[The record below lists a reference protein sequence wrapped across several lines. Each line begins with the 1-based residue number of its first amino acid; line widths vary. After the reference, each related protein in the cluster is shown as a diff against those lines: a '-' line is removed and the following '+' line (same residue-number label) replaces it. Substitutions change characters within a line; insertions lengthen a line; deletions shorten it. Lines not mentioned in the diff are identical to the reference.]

1 MDAKREWFDTNYYD
15 VLGVDRDASEKDVQK
30 AYRKLAREL
39 HPDANPG
46 DARAE
51 ERFKEITAAYDVI
64 GDPETRTQYDQVRA
78 MGARG
83 GGGPNPFGDAQ
94 GGPGSFS
101 FDMRDMGDLGDLLGS
116 MFGGAA
122 GAAAGAP
129 FGNRPAPARRGR
141 DQEAELTLSFDE
153 AVAGV
158 TTSVT
163 VSGGADG
170 PRSIKVRIPAGVA
183 DGQRIRLRGKGG
195 PGRNGGPA
203 GDLFVVV
210 RVGDHPVFG
219 RNGSNLT
226 LDLPVTFAEAALGA
240 DIDVPTLDGDTVR
253 LRLPEGT
260 QPGRTFRVR
269 GQGIDSTKG
278 RGDLLVTVHVAVP
291 HTLTGAQRSALES
304 FAEASDESPRTH
316 LYGAV

>member
-1 MDAKREWFDTNYYD
+1 VDAKREWFDTDYYA
-15 VLGVDRDASEKDVQK
+15 VLGVARDASEKDIQK
-30 AYRKLAREL
+30 AYRQLAREL

-46 DARAE
+46 DVRAE
-51 ERFKEITAAYDVI
+51 ERFKQITAAYDVI
-64 GDPETRTQYDQVRA
+64 GNPETRAQYDQVRA
-78 MGARG
+78 MGVGGRPGANPFG
-83 GGGPNPFGDAQ
+83 GGGA
-94 GGPGSFS
+94 GPGGFS

-122 GAAAGAP
+122 GNQGGAP
-129 FGNRPAPARRGR
+129 FGGRAGGARRGR
-141 DQEAELTLSFDE
+141 DQEAELALSFDE
-153 AVAGV
+153 AVSGV

-210 RVGDHPVFG
+210 RVGTHPLFG
-219 RNGSNLT
+219 RDGTNLT
-226 LDLPVTFAEAALGA
+226 LELPVTFAEAALGA
-240 DIDVPTLDGDTVR
+240 DIDVPTLSGETVR

-260 QPGRTFRVR
+260 QTGRTFRVR

-278 RGDLLVTVHVAVP
+278 RGDLLVTVAVAVP
-291 HTLTGAQRSALES
+291 QKLNRKQRSALEA
-304 FAEASDESPRTH
+304 FAAASDESPRAH
-316 LYGAV
+316 LERQV

>member
-1 MDAKREWFDTNYYD
+1 VDAKREWFETDYYA
-15 VLGVDRDASEKDVQK
+15 VLGVARDASEKDIQK

-51 ERFKEITAAYDVI
+51 ERFKQITAAYDVI
-64 GDPETRTQYDQVRA
+64 GSPETRAQYDQVRS
-78 MGARG
+78 MGVGGRPGANPFG
-83 GGGPNPFGDAQ
+83 GGGA
-94 GGPGSFS
+94 GPGGFG
-101 FDMRDMGDLGDLLGS
+101 FDVRDMGDLGDLLGS

-122 GAAAGAP
+122 GGAGGAP
-129 FGNRPAPARRGR
+129 FGGRGGGARRGR
-141 DQEAELTLSFDE
+141 DQEAELSLSFDE
-153 AVAGV
+153 AVSGV

-210 RVGDHPVFG
+210 RVGSHPLFG
-219 RNGSNLT
+219 REGTNLT
-226 LDLPVTFAEAALGA
+226 LELPVTFAEAALGA
-240 DIDVPTLDGDTVR
+240 DVDVPTLDGETVR

-260 QPGRTFRVR
+260 QTGRTFRVR
-269 GQGIDSTKG
+269 GQGIESAKG
-278 RGDLLVTVHVAVP
+278 RGDLLVTVVVAVP
-291 HTLTGAQRSALES
+291 QKLNRKQRSALEA
-304 FAEASDESPRTH
+304 FAAASDESPRAH
-316 LYGAV
+316 LERQV

>member
-1 MDAKREWFDTNYYD
+1 MDAKREWFDTDYYA
-15 VLGVDRDASEKDVQK
+15 VLGVARDASEKDIQK

-51 ERFKEITAAYDVI
+51 ERFKEVTAAYDVI
-64 GDPETRTQYDQVRA
+64 GSPETRSQYDQVRA
-78 MGARG
+78 MGVG
-83 GGGPNPFGDAQ
+83 GRPGANPFG
-94 GGPGSFS
+94 GPGGFS
-101 FDMRDMGDLGDLLGS
+101 FDMRDVGDLGDLLGS
-116 MFGGAA
+116 MFGGGA
-122 GAAAGAP
+122 GGAP
-129 FGNRPAPARRGR
+129 FGGRGGGARRGR

-153 AVAGV
+153 AVRGV
-158 TTSVT
+158 TTAVT

-210 RVGDHPVFG
+210 GVSRHPLFG
-219 RNGSNLT
+219 RDGANLT
-226 LDLPVTFAEAALGA
+226 LDVPITFVEAALGA

-260 QPGRTFRVR
+260 QTGRTFRVR
-269 GQGIDSTKG
+269 GRGIETTKG
-278 RGDLLVTVHVAVP
+278 SGDLLVTVTVAVP
-291 HTLTGAQRSALES
+291 QKLNRKQRSALEA
-304 FAEASDESPRTH
+304 FAAASDESPRAH
-316 LYGAV
+316 LGEQA